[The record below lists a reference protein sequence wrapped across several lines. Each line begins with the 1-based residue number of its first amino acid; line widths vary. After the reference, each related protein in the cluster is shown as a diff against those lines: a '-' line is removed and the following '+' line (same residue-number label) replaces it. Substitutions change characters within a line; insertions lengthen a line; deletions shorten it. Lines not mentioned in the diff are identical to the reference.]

1 MRNRQ
6 ALIDKLMFSEGPA
19 DQIVASHKRDLQEQ
33 AEAAAAQAA
42 LSSVPRQR
50 HTQFSSGM
58 FSLRSYQPLFSEF
71 IKNTEY
77 AIFKFCSREFQSHRH
92 AFCL

>member
-19 DQIVASHKRDLQEQ
+19 DQIVASHKRDLQQQ

-50 HTQFSSGM
+50 LTQFSSGM
-58 FSLRSYQPLFSEF
+58 SSLIKFKIMSAISSEF
-71 IKNTEY
+71 TKITE
-77 AIFKFCSREFQSHRH
+77 
-92 AFCL
+92 

>member
-19 DQIVASHKRDLQEQ
+19 DQIVANHKRDLQQQ
-33 AEAAAAQAA
+33 AEAAAQAA

-50 HTQFSSGM
+50 LTQFSSGM
-58 FSLRSYQPLFSEF
+58 FSLIKLRIVPAISSEF
-71 IKNTEY
+71 TKITE
-77 AIFKFCSREFQSHRH
+77 
-92 AFCL
+92 

>member
-19 DQIVASHKRDLQEQ
+19 DQIVASHKRDLQQQ
-33 AEAAAAQAA
+33 AEAAAQAA

-50 HTQFSSGM
+50 LTQFSSGM
-58 FSLRSYQPLFSEF
+58 FSLIELKIVPAISSEF
-71 IKNTEY
+71 TKITE
-77 AIFKFCSREFQSHRH
+77 
-92 AFCL
+92 

>member
-19 DQIVASHKRDLQEQ
+19 DQIVASHKRDLQQQ
-33 AEAAAAQAA
+33 AEAAAQAA

-50 HTQFSSGM
+50 LTQFSSGM
-58 FSLRSYQPLFSEF
+58 FSLIKLKIVSTISYEF
-71 IKNTEY
+71 TKNNE
-77 AIFKFCSREFQSHRH
+77 
-92 AFCL
+92 

>member
-19 DQIVASHKRDLQEQ
+19 DQIVASHKRDLQQQ
-33 AEAAAAQAA
+33 AEAAAAA
-42 LSSVPRQR
+42 LSSLPRQR

-58 FSLRSYQPLFSEF
+58 FSLIELNSE
-71 IKNTEY
+71 
-77 AIFKFCSREFQSHRH
+77 
-92 AFCL
+92 